1 MRTKNTRHQ
10 TYTWTYQEYKQE
22 HGVFF
27 HVSIFS
33 GTDDP
38 FSLCLRSFLTFE
50 ENLDV
55 ECCCGWFL
63 QKHPQNPIMPK
74 LFYFLPG
81 VNFGTLT
88 SKTISNSIIYF
99 LNSFLKSEVMVE
111 RKNSFGRQEEVVLKW
126 GHRTVR
132 L

>member
-1 MRTKNTRHQ
+1 MLNVAVADFCKKN
-10 TYTWTYQEYKQE
+10 
-22 HGVFF
+22 
-27 HVSIFS
+27 
-33 GTDDP
+33 
-38 FSLCLRSFLTFE
+38 
-50 ENLDV
+50 
-55 ECCCGWFL
+55 
-63 QKHPQNPIMPK
+63 PQNPIMPK